1 MSILVS
7 KKLQLLYKTAGG
19 QVQAANFFHLYWDV
33 AWYGVVFGSTL
44 SFIPVFTTRLG
55 ATGWQIG
62 LLSAGPA
69 LVSILFTLPAG
80 RWVQAQPLGRAVTR
94 TAFWQRLG
102 FFCLIP
108 FPFILPASFQVWAV
122 LLLTLLMAIPGAAL
136 MIGFNAL
143 LATTV
148 SPEWRG
154 HVVGRR
160 NALLAGTIAGTFIFS
175 GWILDWLPFE
185 WGYVL
190 VFSLGAFGATMSTY
204 HLSRIKVPSTSQ
216 FQGHPLGDR
225 AQPGRVFALS
235 SSFPHRLSV
244 GLRLWLNWRPGITNT
259 LRHISNRY
267 WWVMLAFF
275 LFHFTQLLSAPLFPI
290 FWVREARLT
299 DGEIG
304 WINALFYLTMLTV
317 SPLLAPLTKRLGNYR
332 LTGGGAILLALY
344 PLLTALSTNIWLLI
358 VACLAGGII
367 WAILSGAIINR
378 LFELIP
384 EDNQPSHLA
393 IYNLAL
399 NVAIL
404 SSTMLGPLLADVTGL
419 REALFLV
426 AVLRVGS
433 GLALLR
439 WG

>member
-1 MSILVS
+1 
-7 KKLQLLYKTAGG
+7 
-19 QVQAANFFHLYWDV
+19 
-33 AWYGVVFGSTL
+33 
-44 SFIPVFTTRLG
+44 
-55 ATGWQIG
+55 
-62 LLSAGPA
+62 
-69 LVSILFTLPAG
+69 
-80 RWVQAQPLGRAVTR
+80 
-94 TAFWQRLG
+94 
-102 FFCLIP
+102 
-108 FPFILPASFQVWAV
+108 
-122 LLLTLLMAIPGAAL
+122 
-136 MIGFNAL
+136 
-143 LATTV
+143 
-148 SPEWRG
+148 
-154 HVVGRR
+154 
-160 NALLAGTIAGTFIFS
+160 
-175 GWILDWLPFE
+175 
-185 WGYVL
+185 
-190 VFSLGAFGATMSTY
+190 
-204 HLSRIKVPSTSQ
+204 
-216 FQGHPLGDR
+216 
-225 AQPGRVFALS
+225 
-235 SSFPHRLSV
+235 
-244 GLRLWLNWRPGITNT
+244 
-259 LRHISNRY
+259 
-267 WWVMLAFF
+267 MLAFF